1 MSHDD
6 VPSMIETWRQYET
19 GKDRMRALIDKGPG
33 RSLEESSL
41 MTRLAQAILDYERR
55 TMSPIDFIM

>member
-1 MSHDD
+1 MGHDD
-6 VPSMIETWRQYET
+6 VPSIIETWRQYEA